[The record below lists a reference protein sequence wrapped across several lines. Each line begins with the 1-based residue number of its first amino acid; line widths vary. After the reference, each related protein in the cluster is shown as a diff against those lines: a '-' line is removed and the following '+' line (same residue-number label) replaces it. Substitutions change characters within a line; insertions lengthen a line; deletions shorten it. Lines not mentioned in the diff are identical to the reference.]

1 MRLELPL
8 KETDHE
14 LVIQEEGDIK
24 VHTEDLKQFW
34 QAKKGDFLV
43 ISYCWPSQVLQNE
56 SNKWQRQ
63 CH

>member
-14 LVIQEEGDIK
+14 LVIQEEGNIK

-34 QAKKGDFLV
+34 QTKKGDFLLLALT
-43 ISYCWPSQVLQNE
+43 SPS
-56 SNKWQRQ
+56 K
-63 CH
+63 

>member
-24 VHTEDLKQFW
+24 VHAEDLSSFGKQR
-34 QAKKGDFLV
+34 KV
-43 ISYCWPSQVLQNE
+43 ISY
-56 SNKWQRQ
+56 
-63 CH
+63 